1 MNAGYFIAI
10 VLVSGFVAGTIHGA
24 VNLVIVEPYLD
35 EAIGIENQNRFTSG
49 EAEDT
54 LQFWVEHN
62 SYRDWQKSGQLLAGG
77 ILGMSIGA
85 LFGIVFA
92 YSINSLPKG
101 HTVKKTF
108 VLAAIMWLTIFLIPF
123 LKYPANPPPIGDAD
137 TVVLRGILYLSF
149 IAISGFS
156 AVGFSRLYK
165 KLENKKYLAFVGY
178 AVFITAVFFIMPPSS
193 IIDWCYVDLSKPFL
207 NFSGNLCHITDEVT
221 APMDLVNGF
230 RTMSV
235 IAVTTFWI
243 AEAIILG
250 LLWQKYKTKLQE
262 S

>member
-24 VNLVIVEPYLD
+24 VNLAIVEPYLD
-35 EAIGIENQNRFTSG
+35 EAIGIENQALFESG

-54 LQFWVEHN
+54 PQFWVEYN

-92 YSINSLPKG
+92 YSRNSLPKG

-123 LKYPANPPPIGDAD
+123 LKYPANPPTVGEAD
-137 TVVLRGILYLSF
+137 TVILRQTLYLLF

-178 AVFITAVFFIMPPSS
+178 AVFITAVFFIMPPS
-193 IIDWCYVDLSKPFL
+193 P
-207 NFSGNLCHITDEVT
+207 DEVT

-235 IAVTTFWI
+235 VAVSIFWI

-250 LLWQKYKTKLQE
+250 ALWQKYKTKLDE
-262 S
+262 SSYKT

>member
-24 VNLVIVEPYLD
+24 VNLAIVEPYLD
-35 EAIGIENQNRFTSG
+35 KAIGIENQNLFASG

-54 LQFWVEHN
+54 PQFWVEYN

-92 YSINSLPKG
+92 YSRNSLPKG

-123 LKYPANPPPIGDAD
+123 LKYPANPPTVGDAD
-137 TVVLRGILYLSF
+137 TVVLRQILYLLF

-156 AVGFSRLYK
+156 AVGFFVLYK
-165 KLENKKYLAFVGY
+165 KLQNKKKGFAFIGY
-178 AVFITAVFFIMPPSS
+178 AVFITAVFFMMPPS
-193 IIDWCYVDLSKPFL
+193 P
-207 NFSGNLCHITDEVT
+207 DEVT
-221 APMDLVNGF
+221 VPMDLANGS
-230 RTMSV
+230 RIMSV
-235 IAVTTFWI
+235 VAVSTFWV

-250 LLWQKYKTKLQE
+250 ALWQKYKTKLDE
-262 S
+262 SSFET

>member
-1 MNAGYFIAI
+1 MKSVYFIVI
-10 VLVSGFVAGTIHGA
+10 VLVSGFTAGIIHGA
-24 VNLVIVEPYLD
+24 VNLAIVEPYLD
-35 EAIGIENQNRFTSG
+35 QAISIENQNLFATG
-49 EAEDT
+49 LAEDT
-54 LQFWVEHN
+54 PQFWAEYS
-62 SYRDWQKSGQLLAGG
+62 SYRDWQKRGQVLASG

-92 YSINSLPKG
+92 YSRNALPKG
-101 HTVKKTF
+101 HTIKKTF

-123 LKYPANPPPIGDAD
+123 LKYPANPPTVGDAD
-137 TVVLRGILYLSF
+137 TVVLRSILYLSF

-165 KLENKKYLAFVGY
+165 KLESKKKYFAFVGY
-178 AVFITAVFFIMPPSS
+178 AVFITAVFFIMPPS
-193 IIDWCYVDLSKPFL
+193 P
-207 NFSGNLCHITDEVT
+207 DEVT

-235 IAVTTFWI
+235 MAVTTFWI

-250 LLWQKYKTKLQE
+250 LPWQKYKTKLQE

>member
-10 VLVSGFVAGTIHGA
+10 VLISGFTAGTIHGA

-35 EAIGIENQNRFTSG
+35 EAISIENRNLFASG
-49 EAEDT
+49 DAEDT
-54 LQFWVEHN
+54 PQFWVEYN

-92 YSINSLPKG
+92 YSRNSLPEG

-108 VLAAIMWLTIFLIPF
+108 VLAAIMWITIFLIPF
-123 LKYPANPPPIGDAD
+123 LKYPANPPTVGDAD
-137 TVVLRGILYLSF
+137 TVVLRGILYISF

-165 KLENKKYLAFVGY
+165 KLETKKYLAFVGY
-178 AVFITAVFFIMPPSS
+178 AVFITAVFFMMPPS
-193 IIDWCYVDLSKPFL
+193 P
-207 NFSGNLCHITDEVT
+207 DEVT

-235 IAVTTFWI
+235 VAVSTFWV

-250 LLWQKYKTKLQE
+250 ALWQKYKTKLDE
-262 S
+262 PSFKT

>member
-10 VLVSGFVAGTIHGA
+10 VLVSGFIAGTIHGA
-24 VNLVIVEPYLD
+24 VNLAIVEPYLD
-35 EAIGIENQNRFTSG
+35 EAIGIENQALFKSG
-49 EAEDT
+49 EVEDT
-54 LQFWVEHN
+54 PQFWVEYN

-85 LFGIVFA
+85 LFGVVFA
-92 YSINSLPKG
+92 YSRNSLPKG

-123 LKYPANPPPIGDAD
+123 LKYPANPPTIGDAD

-165 KLENKKYLAFVGY
+165 KLETKKYLAFVGY
-178 AVFITAVFFIMPPSS
+178 AVFITAVFFIMPPS
-193 IIDWCYVDLSKPFL
+193 P
-207 NFSGNLCHITDEVT
+207 DEIT
-221 APMDLVNGF
+221 APMDLVNNF

-235 IAVTTFWI
+235 IAVSTFWI
-243 AEAIILG
+243 ADAIILG
-250 LLWQKYKTKLQE
+250 ALWQKYKAKLEE
-262 S
+262 SSYKT

>member
-24 VNLVIVEPYLD
+24 VNLAIVEPYLD
-35 EAIGIENQNRFTSG
+35 EAISIENRNLFTSG

-54 LQFWVEHN
+54 PQFWVEYN

-85 LFGIVFA
+85 LFGVVFA
-92 YSINSLPKG
+92 YSRNSLPKG

-108 VLAAIMWLTIFLIPF
+108 VLAAIMWLTIFIIPF
-123 LKYPANPPPIGDAD
+123 LKYPANPPTVGDVD
-137 TVVLRGILYLSF
+137 TVVLRSILYLSF

-156 AVGFSRLYK
+156 AVGFFILYK
-165 KLENKKYLAFVGY
+165 KLQNKKKGLAFVGY
-178 AVFITAVFFIMPPSS
+178 AVFITTVFFIMPVNP
-193 IIDWCYVDLSKPFL
+193 
-207 NFSGNLCHITDEVT
+207 DEVK

-230 RTMSV
+230 RAMSV

-243 AEAIILG
+243 AEAIIFG
-250 LLWQKYKTKLQE
+250 MLWQKYKAKLDE
-262 S
+262 SSFKA

>member
-24 VNLVIVEPYLD
+24 VNLAIVEPYLD
-35 EAIGIENQNRFTSG
+35 KAIGIENQNLFASG

-54 LQFWVEHN
+54 PQFWVEYN

-92 YSINSLPKG
+92 YSRNSLPKG

-108 VLAAIMWLTIFLIPF
+108 VLAAIMWFTIFLIPF
-123 LKYPANPPPIGDAD
+123 LKYPANPPTVGDAD
-137 TVVLRGILYLSF
+137 TVVLRQTLYLLF

-156 AVGFSRLYK
+156 AVGFFVLYK
-165 KLENKKYLAFVGY
+165 KLQNKKKGFAFIGY
-178 AVFITAVFFIMPPSS
+178 AVFITAVFFMMPPS
-193 IIDWCYVDLSKPFL
+193 P
-207 NFSGNLCHITDEVT
+207 DEVT

-230 RTMSV
+230 RIMSV
-235 IAVTTFWI
+235 VAVSTFWV

-250 LLWQKYKTKLQE
+250 ALWQKYKTKLDE
-262 S
+262 SSFKT

>member
-1 MNAGYFIAI
+1 MNAGYFIAV

-24 VNLVIVEPYLD
+24 VNLAIVEPYLD
-35 EAIGIENQNRFTSG
+35 EAIGIENQALFESG

-54 LQFWVEHN
+54 PQFWVEYN

-92 YSINSLPKG
+92 YSRNSLPKG

-108 VLAAIMWLTIFLIPF
+108 ALAAIMWLVIFLIPF
-123 LKYPANPPPIGDAD
+123 LKYPANPPTVGEAD
-137 TVVLRGILYLSF
+137 TVILRQTLYLLF

-165 KLENKKYLAFVGY
+165 KLENKKYLAVVGY
-178 AVFITAVFFIMPPSS
+178 AVFITSVFFIMPPS
-193 IIDWCYVDLSKPFL
+193 P
-207 NFSGNLCHITDEVT
+207 DEVT

-235 IAVTTFWI
+235 MAVTIFWI

-250 LLWQKYKTKLQE
+250 LLWQKYKTKLDE
-262 S
+262 SPFKT

>member
-1 MNAGYFIAI
+1 MKTVFFIVI
-10 VLVSGFVAGTIHGA
+10 VLVSGFVAGVIHGT

-35 EAIGIENQNRFTSG
+35 EAIEIENQNLFATG
-49 EAEDT
+49 LAEDT
-54 LQFWVEHN
+54 PQFWAEYS

-92 YSINSLPKG
+92 YSRNSLPKG
-101 HTVKKTF
+101 HTLKKTF
-108 VLAAIMWLTIFLIPF
+108 VLAAIMWLTIFIIPF
-123 LKYPANPPPIGDAD
+123 LKYPANPPTVGDVD
-137 TVVLRGILYLSF
+137 TVVLRSILYLSF

-156 AVGFSRLYK
+156 AVGFFILYK
-165 KLENKKYLAFVGY
+165 KLQNKKKGLAFVGY
-178 AVFITAVFFIMPPSS
+178 AVFITSVFFIMPPS
-193 IIDWCYVDLSKPFL
+193 P
-207 NFSGNLCHITDEVT
+207 DEVT

-235 IAVTTFWI
+235 MAVTTFWI

-262 S
+262 P

>member
-24 VNLVIVEPYLD
+24 VNLAIVEPYLD
-35 EAIGIENQNRFTSG
+35 KAIGIENQNLFASG
-49 EAEDT
+49 EAEDAP
-54 LQFWVEHN
+54 QFWVEYN

-92 YSINSLPKG
+92 YSRNSLPKG

-108 VLAAIMWLTIFLIPF
+108 VLAAIMWFTIFLIPF
-123 LKYPANPPPIGDAD
+123 LKYPANPPTVGDAD
-137 TVVLRGILYLSF
+137 TVVLRQTLYLLF

-156 AVGFSRLYK
+156 AVGFFVLYK
-165 KLENKKYLAFVGY
+165 KLQNKKKGFAFIGY
-178 AVFITAVFFIMPPSS
+178 AVFITAVFFIMPPS
-193 IIDWCYVDLSKPFL
+193 P
-207 NFSGNLCHITDEVT
+207 DEVT

-235 IAVTTFWI
+235 VAVSTFWV

-250 LLWQKYKTKLQE
+250 ALWQKYKTKLDE
-262 S
+262 SSFET

>member
-1 MNAGYFIAI
+1 MNASYFIAI
-10 VLVSGFVAGTIHGA
+10 VLVSGFIAGTIHGG
-24 VNLVIVEPYLD
+24 VNLAIVEPYLD
-35 EAIGIENQNRFTSG
+35 EAISIENRNLFTSG

-54 LQFWVEHN
+54 PQFWVEYN

-92 YSINSLPKG
+92 YSRNSLPKG

-123 LKYPANPPPIGDAD
+123 LKYPANPPTVGDAD
-137 TVVLRGILYLSF
+137 TVVLRQILYLLF

-156 AVGFSRLYK
+156 AVGFFVLYK
-165 KLENKKYLAFVGY
+165 KLQNKKKGFAFVGY
-178 AVFITAVFFIMPPSS
+178 AVFITAVFFIMPPS
-193 IIDWCYVDLSKPFL
+193 P
-207 NFSGNLCHITDEVT
+207 DEVT

-235 IAVTTFWI
+235 VAVSTFWV

-250 LLWQKYKTKLQE
+250 ALWQKYKTKLDE
-262 S
+262 SSFKT

>member
-1 MNAGYFIAI
+1 MKSTYFIVI
-10 VLVSGFVAGTIHGA
+10 VLVSGFTAGIIHGA
-24 VNLVIVEPYLD
+24 VNLAIVEPYLD
-35 EAIGIENQNRFTSG
+35 QAISIENQNLFATG
-49 EAEDT
+49 LAEDT
-54 LQFWVEHN
+54 PQFWAEYS
-62 SYRDWQKSGQLLAGG
+62 SYRDWQKSGQVLASG

-92 YSINSLPKG
+92 YSRNALPKG

-123 LKYPANPPPIGDAD
+123 LKYPANPPTVGDAD
-137 TVVLRGILYLSF
+137 TVVLRSMLYLTF

-178 AVFITAVFFIMPPSS
+178 AVFITAVFFIMPPS
-193 IIDWCYVDLSKPFL
+193 P
-207 NFSGNLCHITDEVT
+207 DEVT

-235 IAVTTFWI
+235 MAVTTFWI

>member
-10 VLVSGFVAGTIHGA
+10 VLISGFVAGTIHGA

-35 EAIGIENQNRFTSG
+35 EAISIENRNLFTSG

-54 LQFWVEHN
+54 PQFWVEYN

-92 YSINSLPKG
+92 YSRNSLPEG

-108 VLAAIMWLTIFLIPF
+108 VLAAIMWFTIFLIPF
-123 LKYPANPPPIGDAD
+123 LKYPANPPTVGDAD
-137 TVVLRGILYLSF
+137 TVVLRGILYISF

-165 KLENKKYLAFVGY
+165 KLENKKYLAFAGY
-178 AVFITAVFFIMPPSS
+178 AVFITSVFFIMPPS
-193 IIDWCYVDLSKPFL
+193 P
-207 NFSGNLCHITDEVT
+207 DEVT

-235 IAVTTFWI
+235 VAVSTFWV

-250 LLWQKYKTKLQE
+250 ALWQKYKTKLDE
-262 S
+262 SSFET

>member
-1 MNAGYFIAI
+1 MNAGYFIVI

-24 VNLVIVEPYLD
+24 VNLAIVEPYLD
-35 EAIGIENQNRFTSG
+35 EAIGIENQALFESG

-54 LQFWVEHN
+54 SQFWVEYN
-62 SYRDWQKSGQLLAGG
+62 AYRDWQKSGQLLAGG

-92 YSINSLPKG
+92 YSRNSLPKG

-123 LKYPANPPPIGDAD
+123 LKYPANPPTVGEAD
-137 TVVLRGILYLSF
+137 TVILRQTLYLLF

-178 AVFITAVFFIMPPSS
+178 AVFITAVFFIMPPS
-193 IIDWCYVDLSKPFL
+193 P
-207 NFSGNLCHITDEVT
+207 DEVT

-235 IAVTTFWI
+235 MAVTIFWI

-250 LLWQKYKTKLQE
+250 LLWQKYKTKLDE
-262 S
+262 SSFNT

>member
-1 MNAGYFIAI
+1 MKSAYFIAI
-10 VLVSGFVAGTIHGA
+10 VLVSGFTAGIIHGA

-35 EAIGIENQNRFTSG
+35 QAISIENQNLFATG
-49 EAEDT
+49 LAEDT
-54 LQFWVEHN
+54 PQFWAEYS
-62 SYRDWQKSGQLLAGG
+62 SYRDWQKSGQILAGG

-92 YSINSLPKG
+92 YSRNALPKG

-108 VLAAIMWLTIFLIPF
+108 VLAAIMWFTIFLIPF
-123 LKYPANPPPIGDAD
+123 LKYPANPPTVGEAE
-137 TVVLRGILYLSF
+137 TVVLRSVFYLTF

-156 AVGFSRLYK
+156 AVGFFILYK

-178 AVFITAVFFIMPPSS
+178 AVFITTVFFIMPPS
-193 IIDWCYVDLSKPFL
+193 P
-207 NFSGNLCHITDEVT
+207 DEVT

-230 RTMSV
+230 RIMSV
-235 IAVTTFWI
+235 MAVTTFWI

-250 LLWQKYKTKLQE
+250 LLWQKYKTKLEE
-262 S
+262 SSFKT

>member
-1 MNAGYFIAI
+1 MKTVFFIVI
-10 VLVSGFVAGTIHGA
+10 VLVSGFAAGIIHGA

-35 EAIGIENQNRFTSG
+35 EAIEIENQNLFATG
-49 EAEDT
+49 LAEDT
-54 LQFWVEHN
+54 PQFWAEYS

-92 YSINSLPKG
+92 YSRNSLPKG

-123 LKYPANPPPIGDAD
+123 LKYPANPPTVGDVD
-137 TVVLRGILYLSF
+137 TVVLRSILYLSF
-149 IAISGFS
+149 IAISGVS
-156 AVGFSRLYK
+156 AVGFFILYK
-165 KLENKKYLAFVGY
+165 KLQNKKKGLAFVGY
-178 AVFITAVFFIMPPSS
+178 AVFITTVFFIMPVNP
-193 IIDWCYVDLSKPFL
+193 
-207 NFSGNLCHITDEVT
+207 DEVK

-230 RTMSV
+230 RAMSV

-243 AEAIILG
+243 AEAIIFG
-250 LLWQKYKTKLQE
+250 MLWQKYKAKLDE
-262 S
+262 SSFKT

>member
-10 VLVSGFVAGTIHGA
+10 VLISGFVAGTIHGA

-35 EAIGIENQNRFTSG
+35 EAISIENRNLFTSG

-54 LQFWVEHN
+54 PQFWVEYN

-92 YSINSLPKG
+92 YSRNSLPKG

-108 VLAAIMWLTIFLIPF
+108 VLAAIMWFTIFLIPF
-123 LKYPANPPPIGDAD
+123 LKYPANPPTVGDAD
-137 TVVLRGILYLSF
+137 TVVLRQTLYLLF

-156 AVGFSRLYK
+156 AVGFFVLYK
-165 KLENKKYLAFVGY
+165 KLQNKKKGFAFIGY
-178 AVFITAVFFIMPPSS
+178 AVFITAVFFIMPPS
-193 IIDWCYVDLSKPFL
+193 P
-207 NFSGNLCHITDEVT
+207 DEVT

-235 IAVTTFWI
+235 VAVSTFWV

-250 LLWQKYKTKLQE
+250 ALWQKYKTKLDE
-262 S
+262 SSFKT

>member
-1 MNAGYFIAI
+1 MKSAYFIVI
-10 VLVSGFVAGTIHGA
+10 VLVSGFTAGIIHGA

-35 EAIGIENQNRFTSG
+35 QAISIENQSLFVTG
-49 EAEDT
+49 LAEDT
-54 LQFWVEHN
+54 PQFWAEYS
-62 SYRDWQKSGQLLAGG
+62 SYRDWQKSGQILAGG

-92 YSINSLPKG
+92 YSRNALPKG

-108 VLAAIMWLTIFLIPF
+108 VLAAIMWFTIFLIPF
-123 LKYPANPPPIGDAD
+123 LKYPANPPTVGEAE
-137 TVVLRGILYLSF
+137 TVVLRSVFYLTF

-156 AVGFSRLYK
+156 AVGFFILYK

-178 AVFITAVFFIMPPSS
+178 AVFITTVFFIMPPS
-193 IIDWCYVDLSKPFL
+193 P
-207 NFSGNLCHITDEVT
+207 DEVT

-235 IAVTTFWI
+235 MAVTTFWI

-262 S
+262 P

>member
-1 MNAGYFIAI
+1 MKTVFFIVI
-10 VLVSGFVAGTIHGA
+10 VLVSGFAAGIIHGA

-35 EAIGIENQNRFTSG
+35 EAIEIENQNLFATG
-49 EAEDT
+49 LAEDT
-54 LQFWVEHN
+54 PQFWAEYS

-92 YSINSLPKG
+92 YSRNSLPKG

-123 LKYPANPPPIGDAD
+123 LKYPANPPTVGDVD
-137 TVVLRGILYLSF
+137 TVVLRSILYLSF

-156 AVGFSRLYK
+156 AVGFFILYK
-165 KLENKKYLAFVGY
+165 KLQNKKKGLAFVGY
-178 AVFITAVFFIMPPSS
+178 AVFITTVFFIMPVTP
-193 IIDWCYVDLSKPFL
+193 
-207 NFSGNLCHITDEVT
+207 DEVK

-230 RTMSV
+230 RAMSV

-243 AEAIILG
+243 AEAIIFG
-250 LLWQKYKTKLQE
+250 MLWQKYKTKLDE
-262 S
+262 SSFKT

>member
-1 MNAGYFIAI
+1 MKSAYFIVI
-10 VLVSGFVAGTIHGA
+10 ILVSGFTAGIIHGA

-35 EAIGIENQNRFTSG
+35 QAISIENQNLFATG
-49 EAEDT
+49 LAEDT
-54 LQFWVEHN
+54 PQFWAEYS
-62 SYRDWQKSGQLLAGG
+62 SYRDWQKSGQILAGG

-92 YSINSLPKG
+92 YSRNALPKG
-101 HTVKKTF
+101 HTIKKTF
-108 VLAAIMWLTIFLIPF
+108 VLAAIMWFTIFLIPF
-123 LKYPANPPPIGDAD
+123 LKYPANPPTVGEAE
-137 TVVLRGILYLSF
+137 TVVLRSILYLTF

-156 AVGFSRLYK
+156 TVGFFMLYK

-178 AVFITAVFFIMPPSS
+178 AVFITAIFFIMPPS
-193 IIDWCYVDLSKPFL
+193 P
-207 NFSGNLCHITDEVT
+207 DEVT

-235 IAVTTFWI
+235 MAVTTFWI

-250 LLWQKYKTKLQE
+250 LLWQKYKTKLE
-262 S
+262 EPSFKT

>member
-24 VNLVIVEPYLD
+24 VNLAIVEPYLD
-35 EAIGIENQNRFTSG
+35 KAIGIENQNLFASG

-54 LQFWVEHN
+54 PQFWVEYN
-62 SYRDWQKSGQLLAGG
+62 SYRVWQKSGQLLAGG

-92 YSINSLPKG
+92 YSKNSLPKG

-123 LKYPANPPPIGDAD
+123 LKYPANPPTVGDAD
-137 TVVLRGILYLSF
+137 TVVLRQTLYLLF

-156 AVGFSRLYK
+156 AVGFFVLYK
-165 KLENKKYLAFVGY
+165 KLQNKKKGFAFVGY
-178 AVFITAVFFIMPPSS
+178 AIFITAVFFIMPPS
-193 IIDWCYVDLSKPFL
+193 P
-207 NFSGNLCHITDEVT
+207 DEVT
-221 APMDLVNGF
+221 AQMDLVNGF

-235 IAVTTFWI
+235 VAVSTFWV

-250 LLWQKYKTKLQE
+250 ALWQKYKTKLDE
-262 S
+262 SSFET

>member
-24 VNLVIVEPYLD
+24 VNLAIVEPYLD
-35 EAIGIENQNRFTSG
+35 KAIGIENQNLFASG

-54 LQFWVEHN
+54 PQFWVEYN

-92 YSINSLPKG
+92 YSRNSLPKG

-108 VLAAIMWLTIFLIPF
+108 VLAAIMWFTIFLIPF
-123 LKYPANPPPIGDAD
+123 LKYPANPPTVGDAD
-137 TVVLRGILYLSF
+137 TVVLRQTLYLLF

-156 AVGFSRLYK
+156 AVGFFVLYK
-165 KLENKKYLAFVGY
+165 KLQNKKKGFAFIGY
-178 AVFITAVFFIMPPSS
+178 AVFITAVFFMMPPS
-193 IIDWCYVDLSKPFL
+193 P
-207 NFSGNLCHITDEVT
+207 DEVT
-221 APMDLVNGF
+221 AQMDLVNGF

-235 IAVTTFWI
+235 VAVSTFWV

-250 LLWQKYKTKLQE
+250 ALWQKYKTKLDE
-262 S
+262 SSFET

>member
-10 VLVSGFVAGTIHGA
+10 VLISGFTAGTIHGA

-35 EAIGIENQNRFTSG
+35 EAISIENRNLFASG
-49 EAEDT
+49 DAEDT
-54 LQFWVEHN
+54 PQFWVEYN

-92 YSINSLPKG
+92 YSRNSLPKG

-108 VLAAIMWLTIFLIPF
+108 ALAAIMWLVIFLIPF
-123 LKYPANPPPIGDAD
+123 LKYPANPPTVGEAD
-137 TVVLRGILYLSF
+137 TIILRQTLYLLF

-156 AVGFSRLYK
+156 AVGFFVLYK
-165 KLENKKYLAFVGY
+165 KLENKKYLAVVGY
-178 AVFITAVFFIMPPSS
+178 AVFITTVFFIMPPS
-193 IIDWCYVDLSKPFL
+193 P
-207 NFSGNLCHITDEVT
+207 DEVT

-235 IAVTTFWI
+235 MAVTIFWI